1 MITWINK
8 FGGVLFFCICM
19 FSSFLHLSIE
29 GGFASLSKLPLDNEY
44 RLKFVDSVQYE
55 IGLSEIIKIIYPV
68 EILSYRENSGVIE
81 VKTYENSVVYSPID
95 CVIENKGNNK
105 ICLKAGNIMCAVS
118 NIICGVED
126 QKAIACGDVVG
137 SIIGDSFFVEVFI
150 GSERLSLSDIEAII

>member
-8 FGGVLFFCICM
+8 FGGVLFFSICM
-19 FSSFLHLSIE
+19 FSSFLHLLIE

-95 CVIENKGNNK
+95 CVIENEYSLLYFGNRFLILHMVQFNYSVCFSLVTAHMK
-105 ICLKAGNIMCAVS
+105 WRVYTDEKMFSVVDRSIAFKFVCL
-118 NIICGVED
+118 
-126 QKAIACGDVVG
+126 
-137 SIIGDSFFVEVFI
+137 
-150 GSERLSLSDIEAII
+150 R